1 MRATS
6 STGGETHI
14 LAGAAEVRVTG
25 AVMEEKSGM
34 LELDTIELV
43 MPRSI
48 RQRMRPAA
56 RRSNRCCEC
65 RNDHSPR
72 KKRNGYQILQH
83 RLGGALLRFRSE
95 AARQR
100 SGAIAAPATVQHLDD
115 LGEPRLKEMDE
126 AGIDL
131 QVLSHTM
138 PGLQKLDA
146 ETAAPMTA

>member
-56 RRSNRCCEC
+56 RRSK
-65 RNDHSPR
+65 PV
-72 KKRNGYQILQH
+72 
-83 RLGGALLRFRSE
+83 LR
-95 AARQR
+95 
-100 SGAIAAPATVQHLDD
+100 
-115 LGEPRLKEMDE
+115 
-126 AGIDL
+126 
-131 QVLSHTM
+131 M
-138 PGLQKLDA
+138 PQ
-146 ETAAPMTA
+146 